1 MTFYELLV
9 QLSQEGSDK
18 IHIDLRNKTIKVGRK
33 VIIDSGQITANKVFG
48 YDFAELLAEELDIN
62 ELYEQYKYSM
72 PSERDNRRHYFK
84 ALSASQLTDEQL
96 VIGMPRLEAR
106 IRLEAYIMLAS
117 MTGKL
122 QWHNPAHWYWV
133 GQDKDFV
140 ILKKYI

>member
-1 MTFYELLV
+1 MTLYELLV

-18 IHIDLRNKTIKVGRK
+18 IRIDLCNKTIKVGRI
-33 VIIDSGQITANKVFG
+33 VIIDSGQTIKNKVFG
-48 YDFAELLAEELDIN
+48 NDFVELLTEELDID

-96 VIGMPRLEAR
+96 VTGMPRLEAR
-106 IRLEAYIMLAS
+106 IRLEAYILLAS

>member
-1 MTFYELLV
+1 MTLYELLV

-18 IHIDLRNKTIKVGRK
+18 IHIDLCNKTIKVGRT
-33 VIIDSGQITANKVFG
+33 VIIDSGQTIKNKVFG
-48 YDFAELLAEELDIN
+48 NDFVELLTEELNID

-96 VIGMPRLEAR
+96 VTGMPRLEAR
-106 IRLEAYIMLAS
+106 IRLEAYILLAS
-117 MTGKL
+117 MTDKL